1 MFMSGKPKEKAK
13 ESPSPKGPVVTSAA
27 TVTYS
32 LTPERTAVLTAE
44 AAALGDTLPAF
55 PGRLA
60 QRVRRSGEIRIA
72 AERDAADLIR
82 TPFHKAPMLT
92 LAEIHAQRDR
102 IEFLRDCESRFQ
114 ALRSSQKD
122 AFAEFETLGGEAAQ
136 IKTKL
141 LRTFDLFFI
150 EDPKGRKRVSDI
162 RAGDGDPDLVQDVS
176 DILLLAGEHKDYIDD
191 CPRGEAA
198 DVASLRVLSPK
209 LSHLLAAKGMSEEAT
224 KARKRRDAS
233 YALVMQTETRF
244 RLAAA
249 YWYEGTEK
257 VKDYV
262 AFVAPAK
269 GSPGDV
275 APSDGTHDGA
285 DVPAPEAVPEPVAAT
300 PPAKPKGGEG

>member
-1 MFMSGKPKEKAK
+1 MSGKPKEKDKAA
-13 ESPSPKGPVVTSAA
+13 ETPHNVVVTSAA
-27 TVTYS
+27 PASYS
-32 LTPERTAVLTAE
+32 LTPERTAVLAAE
-44 AAALGDTLPAF
+44 AAALGENLPVF

-72 AERDAADLIR
+72 AERDADDLIR
-82 TPFHKAPMLT
+82 TPFNKAPKLT

-102 IEFLRDCESRFQ
+102 IEFLRESESRFQ
-114 ALRSSQKD
+114 ALRSSQKE
-122 AFAEFETLGGEAAQ
+122 AFADFEKLGGEAAT

-141 LRTFDLFFI
+141 LRAFDLFF
-150 EDPKGRKRVSDI
+150 EGDAKGAKRVSEI
-162 RAGDGDPDLVQDVS
+162 RKGDGDPDLVQDVS
-176 DILLLAGEHKDYIDD
+176 DILLLCDENKGYIDG
-191 CPRGEAA
+191 CPRGEAVDA
-198 DVASLRVLSPK
+198 ARLRVLSPL

-224 KARKRRDAS
+224 KARKRRDGA

-249 YWYEGTEK
+249 YWYDGTEK

-275 APSDGTHDGA
+275 PTGDGA
-285 DVPAPEAVPEPVAAT
+285 DGADPAAVPVPDLAAAT
-300 PPAKPKGGEG
+300 PPAKPKGGAG

>member
-1 MFMSGKPKEKAK
+1 MSGKSREKDKAA
-13 ESPSPKGPVVTSAA
+13 EAPHNVVVTSAA
-27 TVTYS
+27 TAAYT
-32 LTPERTAVLTAE
+32 LTPERTTVLAAE
-44 AAALGDTLPAF
+44 AAALGDNVPVF

-72 AERDAADLIR
+72 AERDAAELIR
-82 TPFHKAPMLT
+82 TPFNKAPKLT

-102 IEFLRDCESRFQ
+102 IEFLRESESRFQ
-114 ALRSSQKD
+114 ALRSSQKE
-122 AFAEFETLGGEAAQ
+122 AFAEFEKFGGEAAT

-141 LRTFDLFFI
+141 LRAFDLCF
-150 EDPKGRKRVSDI
+150 ENDANGRKRVSDI
-162 RAGDGDPDLVQDVS
+162 RKGDGDPDLVQDVS
-176 DILLLAGEHKDYIDD
+176 DILLLCDENKGYIDG

-198 DVASLRVLSPK
+198 DVARLRVLSPQ

-224 KARKRRDAS
+224 KARKRRDGA

-244 RLAAA
+244 RLAAT

-257 VKDYV
+257 VKDYT

-275 APSDGTHDGA
+275 TPEGGA
-285 DVPAPEAVPEPVAAT
+285 EVADPAAAAVPDLVAAA
-300 PPAKPKGGEG
+300 PPAKPEAGAG